1 MLDLKLSALK
11 LMGTKSWTTEEL
23 INFNAK
29 QKRVLDCIGIYAMI
43 RFVHSLRDGLS
54 VIFVRPSWTEVIT
67 REHGLFL
74 VM

>member
-29 QKRVLDCIGIYAMI
+29 QKRVLDCIEI
-43 RFVHSLRDGLS
+43 
-54 VIFVRPSWTEVIT
+54 
-67 REHGLFL
+67 
-74 VM
+74 